1 MKTRLLFI
9 VLSASVVFASWGG
22 RLANILTWSDGS

>member
-9 VLSASVVFASWGG
+9 VLSASVAFASWGG
-22 RLANILTWSDGS
+22 LLPDLFSWSDGS

>member
-22 RLANILTWSDGS
+22 ELADILTWHDGS